1 MYNIYSFPTE
11 RLSSETV
18 FTQIQALSI
27 FSDDLQIKGW
37 VVGKIGGLFQTLNR
51 TQYTA
56 VQKKQLRVAIAVR
69 MKKNE
74 EWERHA
80 TAQRLQIRANNY
92 TSPLAVP
99 ISLESKISSGSKL
112 RMTVYFLWFI
122 KFWPHR

>member
-27 FSDDLQIKGW
+27 FSDDLQLKGW

-69 MKKNE
+69 MKK
-74 EWERHA
+74 
-80 TAQRLQIRANNY
+80 
-92 TSPLAVP
+92 
-99 ISLESKISSGSKL
+99 K
-112 RMTVYFLWFI
+112 
-122 KFWPHR
+122 

>member
-80 TAQRLQIRANNY
+80 AAQRLQIRANNY